1 MAPSE
6 VAMSKRLV
14 AGFAFVLLVLPARSQ
29 SLNVD
34 FGPSGSPVGPPPT
47 TYGAAA
53 QSPGYWNSVG
63 SVSAS
68 GLVATDGSPT
78 LVALATASLPTNA
91 FFVYDHANTSGGD
104 EALID
109 DYHRPDDFTV
119 SWTFTGLAPGEYDA
133 FTIIVD
139 SFNALWL
146 QVVVPGSVDPA
157 QNVFGTWSGAFV
169 QGTNFAKHRKTVTDG
184 TLRID
189 VIVVGIND
197 YVFLSGIQL
206 VKDGEVVVGIPQCF
220 GDGSGG
226 ACPCA
231 NSGVTAHGC
240 QNSQSTGGALLD
252 ASGTTSPDTV
262 VLVST
267 GELPSSLSIFLQGNA
282 TIAPTPFGDGLRC
295 AGGIL
300 KRLYTANA
308 SGGAISRPGA
318 GDPSITARSAA
329 LGDPIAPG
337 QRRYYQTYYRDGNP
351 SFCPLPTGNSF
362 NATNALRITW

>member
-1 MAPSE
+1 
-6 VAMSKRLV
+6 MSKRLV
-14 AGFAFVLLVLPARSQ
+14 SSLAFVLLALPARSQ
-29 SLNVD
+29 SLNID
-34 FGPSGSPVGPPPT
+34 FGPSGSPFGPPPA

-53 QSPGYWNSVG
+53 LSPGYWNSVG

-68 GLVATDGSPT
+68 NLVATDGSPT
-78 LVALATASLPTNA
+78 IVALSTAALPTNA
-91 FFVYDHANTSGGD
+91 FFAGDEPNTSGGD
-104 EALID
+104 EALLD

-119 SWTFTGLAPGEYDA
+119 SWTFTGLAPGQYDVY
-133 FTIIVD
+133 TIIVG
-139 SFNALWL
+139 FQIALWL
-146 QVVVPGSVDPA
+146 NVDVPGSADPA
-157 QNVFGTWSGAFV
+157 QNVYGTWSGAFV
-169 QGTNFAKHRKTVTDG
+169 QGTNFAKHHTTVTNG

-189 VIVVGIND
+189 VAVVGIND
-197 YVFLSGIQL
+197 YAYLNGIQL

-220 GDGSGG
+220 GDGSG
-226 ACPCA
+226 ASCPCA
-231 NSGVTAHGC
+231 NSGATAHGC
-240 QNSQSTGGALLD
+240 RNSQVASGALLD

-282 TIAPTPFGDGLRC
+282 TISPTPFGDGLRC

-308 SGGAISRPGA
+308 SGGAISRPGP

-329 LGDPIAPG
+329 LGDPIPPG
-337 QRRYYQTYYRDGNP
+337 QRRYYQTYYRDGSP